1 MERTVRFAH
10 FNSPAFARAWECL
23 PMVVLL
29 KMPFERAV
37 ARDDE
42 RRMFPRKEYHNRV
55 QGCRLDHT
63 IQGRQP
69 PYLSLA
75 MRDLSPGGL
84 SATTPARLDLGEQIA
99 FFFPQQGGQA
109 GWDVRGRV
117 VRCEPAPLGFQIALA
132 FDHTPMAA

>member
-10 FNSPAFARAWECL
+10 FNSLPFARAWECL
-23 PMVVLL
+23 PMVALL
-29 KMPFERAV
+29 KMPFEQAV

-63 IQGRQP
+63 IQARQQ

-75 MRDLSPGGL
+75 MRDLSAGGL
-84 SATTPARLDLGEQIA
+84 SATTHARLELGEEIA
-99 FFFPQQGGQA
+99 VFFPPEGAQG

>member
-10 FNSPAFARAWECL
+10 FNSPHPCGPWECL
-23 PMVVLL
+23 PMVALL
-29 KMPFERAV
+29 KMPFGQRV

-42 RRMFPRKEYHNRV
+42 RRLFPRKECHNRV

-63 IQGRQP
+63 IQARQQ

-75 MRDLSPGGL
+75 MRDLSAGGL
-84 SATTPARLDLGEQIA
+84 CATTHARLELGEQIA
-99 FFFPQQGGQA
+99 VFFPLEGPQGG
-109 GWDVRGRV
+109 WDIRGRV
-117 VRCEPAPLGFQIALA
+117 VRCDPAPLGFQIALA